1 MRKAFR
7 NILTLFAVLGLS
19 WPVAAEDW
27 VMVETR
33 ELPSSCA
40 DPMNC
45 DDPSRLLFRNFLS
58 LRNSEKSTFSQ
69 LLNSMSTI
77 RGVPDDVTL
86 PACRKTVEKAAHPP
100 PVATK
105 PELLA
110 GHPGV
115 YFDSTRIDGMDIAA
129 GFSGEVRERLAAAGV
144 TFLTEEEWQAT
155 PGRPA
160 LSLNF
165 SARKESAGCIIPF
178 SVSLSIKEEVL
189 LVRNTGLK
197 TTTSIWAGSVRQNL
211 TSTNYQPANALDDLV
226 VKFLADWGKANP
238 GG

>member
-1 MRKAFR
+1 MRRAFR
-7 NILTLFAVLGLS
+7 NILTLLAVMGLS
-19 WPVAAEDW
+19 WPAAAEDW

-33 ELPSSCA
+33 ELPSSCT

-45 DDPSRLLFRNFLS
+45 DDPSRLLLRNFLS

-86 PACRKTVEKAAHPP
+86 PACRQMVEKAAHPP

-115 YFDSTRIDGMDIAA
+115 YFDSTRIDGIEVSAA
-129 GFSGEVRERLAAAGV
+129 FSGALRERLGAAGV
-144 TFLTEEEWQAT
+144 KFLTEEEWQDT
-155 PGRPA
+155 PGRPT
-160 LSLNF
+160 LSL
-165 SARKESAGCIIPF
+165 SYSVRKESAGCIIPF
-178 SVSLSIKEEVL
+178 SISLQIKEEVL
-189 LVRNTGLK
+189 LVRDVSLK
-197 TTTSIWAGSVRQNL
+197 TNAPIWSGLVRQNL
-211 TSTNYQPANALDDLV
+211 TNTHYMPENALDEII
-226 VKFLADWGKANP
+226 VKFLKDWGKANP
-238 GG
+238 KG